1 MSLSVGEQQLETG
14 GAAAAAGAS
23 DDIFRAVALAAIDD
37 AQRWASKFF
46 DFAEARISSLFE
58 HLERVSR
65 ARSVGEL
72 AEIWGTYAQDQFEA
86 STRQK
91 TSRSSSSEN
100 ILASRR
106 SERRTRM

>member
-14 GAAAAAGAS
+14 GAAAAAGAP
-23 DDIFRAVALAAIDD
+23 DDLIRTVALAAIDD

-58 HLERVSR
+58 HLERASR

-72 AEIWGTYAQDQFEA
+72 TEIWGAYTQDQFEA
-86 STRQK
+86 LLHQAKDLTTLKQREYP
-91 TSRSSSSEN
+91 REPPV
-100 ILASRR
+100 
-106 SERRTRM
+106 